1 MPGWKRAMAS
11 HLNLAMRS
19 GKARPENLLSD
30 EELRSIETPVLFVM
44 GDADVYGPP
53 SVVERA
59 AAIMPDAAVEVLPGG
74 HAPFLDDPERCA
86 GLIRAR

>member
-30 EELRSIETPVLFVM
+30 EELRSIEAPVLFVM

-53 SVVERA
+53 SVCERA
-59 AAIMPDAAVEVLPGG
+59 AAVMLHARAAPSSC
-74 HAPFLDDPERCA
+74 APARRRCPRSRR
-86 GLIRAR
+86 RAARR

>member
-30 EELRSIETPVLFVM
+30 EELRSIEAPVL
-44 GDADVYGPP
+44 
-53 SVVERA
+53 S
-59 AAIMPDAAVEVLPGG
+59 
-74 HAPFLDDPERCA
+74 
-86 GLIRAR
+86 